1 MRIGRRAF
9 ASGVLSV
16 LSVPFIAGRRPAR
29 AHSEHGTAAD
39 LVITVGEFYFRG
51 PDGVDNGQLK
61 LESGRPHLI
70 RFVNEGALDHEVHF
84 GREPNP
90 ETGLYGQ
97 NLFAPQAPDQ
107 NDGEHRSHG
116 FLGLHLPPWDDPSMP
131 APFGELHVWIPRG
144 LEGEW
149 EVGCFVPGHYEAGQH
164 APLIIV
170 PPGRA
175 T

>member
-1 MRIGRRAF
+1 MIGRRLF
-9 ASGVLSV
+9 GLGVLSALS
-16 LSVPFIAGRRPAR
+16 LSVTGKSRSAR
-29 AHSEHGTAAD
+29 AHSQHGTPAD
-39 LVITVGEFYFRG
+39 LEISVGEFYFRG
-51 PDGVDNGQLK
+51 PDGIENGTLR

-97 NLFAPQAPDQ
+97 NLFAPQAPGQ
-107 NDGEHRSHG
+107 SDGEHRSHG
-116 FLGLHLPPWDDPSMP
+116 FLGLHLPPWEDRSMTKPS
-131 APFGELHVWIPRG
+131 GELHVWIPRG

-149 EVGCFVPGHYEAGQH
+149 EVGCFIPGHYEAGQH

-170 PPGRA
+170 EPGS
-175 T
+175 TI